1 MIVCMRQIRWSV
13 FYDKNYIHII
23 FVLYFPIELA
33 FVRTLILFIRKND
46 KLSKCVYFDV
56 ISIPF
61 INLTGIP
68 IGFEFENEYKVF

>member
-1 MIVCMRQIRWSV
+1 MYEANTMECF

-23 FVLYFPIELA
+23 FVLFFPFELA
-33 FVRTLILFIRKND
+33 FVRTLILFIGKDD
-46 KLSKCVYFDV
+46 KLSKFVYFDV

-61 INLTGIP
+61 INLTSIP